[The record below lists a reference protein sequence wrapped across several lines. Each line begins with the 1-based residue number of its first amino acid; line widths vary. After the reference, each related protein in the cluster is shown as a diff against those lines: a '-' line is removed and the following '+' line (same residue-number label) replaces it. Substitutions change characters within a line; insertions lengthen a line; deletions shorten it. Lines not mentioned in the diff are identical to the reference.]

1 MELIN
6 QKSGPKLLIDSN
18 STKMNPIP
26 PDRAK
31 SQKFQ
36 STYALSVAMLV
47 LAGIIWG
54 FSFTAVKWGLLD
66 FSTTQLLFWR
76 LLLAFVVG
84 ELFLFLLFRKEWF
97 GSRPDIRL
105 SLKPGFFLGLSLLFQ
120 IHGLNYTTATN
131 SGFITS
137 LYVVLIPF
145 ISFVFYKHKIRSVH
159 YLLALA
165 AFIGMGFLLG
175 LLPPSIQTLTS
186 GFTSGLNLSMSF
198 GQSLWGKFNTGD
210 LLTLGAA
217 LTAAFQIIEIGQT
230 APLARSAFRYNI
242 YQTFWCLLTT
252 VPFFIYESLTSKK
265 GFWPQTTSLYSLSG
279 LLILALVV
287 SLFAF
292 YLQVRAQKNLST
304 TTASML
310 CLLEA
315 PFSFAFAALLMP
327 AALAGFQIFGAVLI
341 LASSAF
347 SVFVDR
353 PQNRSN

>member
-1 MELIN
+1 
-6 QKSGPKLLIDSN
+6 
-18 STKMNPIP
+18 
-26 PDRAK
+26 
-31 SQKFQ
+31 
-36 STYALSVAMLV
+36 MLV

-54 FSFTAVKWGLLD
+54 FSFTAVKWGLTD

-76 LLLAFVVG
+76 LLLAFTLG
-84 ELFLFLLFRKEWF
+84 ELFLYLLFKREWLR
-97 GSRPDIRL
+97 SHTDIWL
-105 SLKPGFFLGLSLLFQ
+105 SLKPGIYLGLSLLFQ

-145 ISFVFYKHKIRSVH
+145 ISFFFYKHNIRLIHFV
-159 YLLALA
+159 LAFA

-175 LLPPSIQTLTS
+175 LLPFQSSTFISIS
-186 GFTSGLNLSMSF
+186 DFKFGLNSN
-198 GQSLWGKFNTGD
+198 FNKGD

-230 APLARSAFRYNI
+230 APKAHSAFRYNT
-242 YQTFWCLLTT
+242 YQSFWCLLTV
-252 VPFFIYESLTSKK
+252 VPFFIYESVFTAK
-265 GFWPQTTSLYSLSG
+265 GFWPQQTGWLSLTG
-279 LLILALVV
+279 LITLAVVV

-315 PFSFAFAALLMP
+315 PFSFAFAALLMREE
-327 AALAGFQIFGAVLI
+327 LIGFQIFGALLI
-341 LASSAF
+341 LSSSAF
-347 SVFVDR
+347 SVFADR
-353 PQNRSN
+353 PQHRNNEDHRPR